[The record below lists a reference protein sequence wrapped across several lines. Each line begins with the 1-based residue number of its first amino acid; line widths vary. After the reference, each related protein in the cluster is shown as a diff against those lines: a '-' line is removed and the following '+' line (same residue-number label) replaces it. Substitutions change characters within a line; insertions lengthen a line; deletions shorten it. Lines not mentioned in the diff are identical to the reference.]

1 MLKMTK
7 FGEEI
12 LGIDLPD
19 KVEMEIIEAEP
30 AVKGDTS
37 SGAQKRAKVQT
48 GWEVQV
54 PLFIKEGE
62 KVLISTNDG
71 KYNGRSNN

>member
-37 SGAQKRAKVQT
+37 SGAQKKAKVQT
-48 GWEVQV
+48 G
-54 PLFIKEGE
+54 
-62 KVLISTNDG
+62 
-71 KYNGRSNN
+71 